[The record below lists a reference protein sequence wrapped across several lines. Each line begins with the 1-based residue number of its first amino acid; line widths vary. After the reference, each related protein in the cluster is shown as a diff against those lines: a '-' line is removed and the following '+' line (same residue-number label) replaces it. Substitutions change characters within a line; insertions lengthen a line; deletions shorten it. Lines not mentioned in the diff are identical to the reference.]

1 MTLGLQDILALAQ
14 MTLNNPRQGLRAILT
29 LNPSTGTCW
38 AALGLMAVLSAIL
51 AQFSA
56 MLMPVQGNPVFD
68 LLMGSPFRTALIQ
81 AAGMALTVAMVH
93 VLGRAW
99 GGVGRLDE
107 AILAVAWLQV
117 FLLILQAA
125 QLLTMLVLPPL
136 SAMIGVISV
145 AVFPW
150 LLTMFVTEVHRFKT
164 PFKVFLGI
172 LVSAFGLSIALSV
185 LLVATLGP
193 ETFTNV

>member
-1 MTLGLQDILALAQ
+1 MTFALKDILALAQ
-14 MTLNNPRQGLRAILT
+14 TTLNNPRHGLRTVLS
-29 LNPSTGTCW
+29 LNPPMGTRW
-38 AALGLMAVLSAIL
+38 AALGLMAVLSALL
-51 AQFSA
+51 AQASA

-81 AAGMALTVAMVH
+81 AAGMILTVGMVH
-93 VLGRAW
+93 ILGRAW
-99 GGVGRLDE
+99 GGTGRLEDSV
-107 AILAVAWLQV
+107 LAVAWLQV
-117 FLLILQAA
+117 FLVILQAA

-150 LLTMFVTEVHRFKT
+150 LLTMFVTEVHGFRT

-172 LVSAFGLSIALSV
+172 LVSAIGLSFVLSF

-193 ETFTNV
+193 ETFINV